1 MKRININQGWIF
13 QKAGASEWQAVT
25 IRIEGMVRVQEPNSV

>member
-1 MKRININQGWIF
+1 MKRINFNQGWIF

-25 IRIEGMVRVQEPNSV
+25 IRVEETERVQETNSF